1 MRTRDHLWIIIMEQR
16 DILKINRQLL
26 LLTRQLANDGDA
38 AELMTGVPKSVIDKI
53 ATLDMEE
60 IEELAETVGV
70 SLYTLRFTDPA
81 FTRLLQMPRDAR
93 STYAEAALV
102 SNTRGGATF
111 P

>member
-1 MRTRDHLWIIIMEQR
+1 MEQR

-26 LLTRQLANDGDA
+26 LLTRQMANDGDA

-70 SLYTLRFTDPA
+70 SLYTLRFSDPT

>member
-1 MRTRDHLWIIIMEQR
+1 MEQR

-26 LLTRQLANDGDA
+26 LLTRQMANDSDA
-38 AELMTGVPKSVIDKI
+38 AELMTGLSKPVIDKI

-102 SNTRGGATF
+102 SNTRGGAGRRRLS
-111 P
+111 